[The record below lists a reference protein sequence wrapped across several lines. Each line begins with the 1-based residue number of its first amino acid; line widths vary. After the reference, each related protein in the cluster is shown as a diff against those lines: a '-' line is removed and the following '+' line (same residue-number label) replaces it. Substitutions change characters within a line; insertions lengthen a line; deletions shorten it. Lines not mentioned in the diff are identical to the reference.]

1 MPNTSP
7 LLCFKAYDIRGKLGD
22 ELNED
27 LAFRIGRALAV
38 FLQAKTVV
46 LGADVRHSSTP
57 LKTALAQGLMVQ
69 GVDVIDIGL
78 AGAEEVYFATFHLG
92 LDGGV
97 AVTASHNPINYNGMK
112 LVREQARP
120 ISADTGLRDI
130 EQLARENHFPLA
142 ERQGSLRQHNILAA
156 FVEHLLGYINL
167 ARIKP
172 MTLLVNA
179 GNGAAGHVI
188 DALELAFAHHAVPI
202 RFIKLHHL
210 PDGDFPNGIPN
221 PMLSD
226 NRVVTAQAV
235 RAAKA
240 DMGVAWDG
248 DFDRCF
254 LFDADGQCIEGYYIV
269 GLLASAFLAREAGA
283 TIVYDPRLTLNTEAI
298 IQAATGRA
306 VMSKAGHAFIK
317 ETMRRENAIYGGEM
331 SAHHYFRDFSYCD
344 SGMIPWL
351 LVCELMSDSGLSLAA
366 LVGERMRLF
375 PCSGEINF
383 IAHNVADILNAVRS
397 HYQSSPHRE
406 TTLDGLSLDFEDW
419 RFNLRGSNTEPLLR
433 LNIEACAS
441 MARVQEK
448 MAELEQLLGTLGAH
462 RGD

>member
-1 MPNTSP
+1 
-7 LLCFKAYDIRGKLGD
+7 
-22 ELNED
+22 
-27 LAFRIGRALAV
+27 
-38 FLQAKTVV
+38 
-46 LGADVRHSSTP
+46 
-57 LKTALAQGLMVQ
+57 
-69 GVDVIDIGL
+69 
-78 AGAEEVYFATFHLG
+78 
-92 LDGGV
+92 
-97 AVTASHNPINYNGMK
+97 
-112 LVREQARP
+112 
-120 ISADTGLRDI
+120 
-130 EQLARENHFPLA
+130 
-142 ERQGSLRQHNILAA
+142 
-156 FVEHLLGYINL
+156 
-167 ARIKP
+167 
-172 MTLLVNA
+172 
-179 GNGAAGHVI
+179 
-188 DALELAFAHHAVPI
+188 
-202 RFIKLHHL
+202 

-221 PMLSD
+221 PMLND

-298 IQAATGRA
+298 IQAAVGRA

-351 LVCELMSDSGLSLAA
+351 LVCELMSHSGLSLAA

-397 HYQSSPHRE
+397 HYQNSPHRE

-462 RGD
+462 RDD